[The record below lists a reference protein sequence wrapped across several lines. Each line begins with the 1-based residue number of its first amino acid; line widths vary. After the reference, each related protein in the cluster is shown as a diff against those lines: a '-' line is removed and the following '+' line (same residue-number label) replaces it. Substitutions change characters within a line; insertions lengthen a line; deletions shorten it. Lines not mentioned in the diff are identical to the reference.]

1 MTTTEKIRVHTLAKE
16 LGIPSTDLINFCHE
30 VGVDVKSHSSSL
42 DAETAALLKKE
53 FKRRGRIHP
62 GDKTSVTG
70 VPGSGKEP
78 HPETHPKKPTVE
90 TSGEKKGMSRE
101 STSVSEP
108 STMPS
113 GIAGEGNGLPG
124 ESGTSATMAIV
135 SKKIEITN
143 APTIQIL
150 AQKLN
155 VRPNELIKK
164 AMSHGIMATINQRL
178 NEEMV
183 FLLAADYDAEVE
195 FVTQEEDESLLKSQQ
210 DSKDAGY
217 LEPRGP
223 VVTIM
228 GHVDHGKTSL
238 LDSIRKT
245 SVAAGEFGGI
255 TQHIG
260 AYDVKVNDREVIFL
274 DTPGHEAFTAMR
286 ARGAKVTDIVVL
298 VVSAVDGVMPQ
309 TIEAIHHAQAAK
321 VPILVAVNKVDLPDA
336 NVMRIKQQLSE
347 HGLLPEDWGG
357 KTIFVEVSAKKKIG
371 LEHLLEMLLLEAE
384 VLELKAN
391 PRLPASGTVVEAKLD
406 RGRGPVATVLV
417 DEGTLR
423 LGDPFVAGLAHGK
436 VRAMFNDQGKAVV
449 SAGPAKPVEVLGFS
463 AVPEAGDKFIVTRNE
478 KIAKE
483 VTYKRQMQK
492 REEELVSRKHITL
505 DELSQKI
512 ASGEVKE
519 LGIII
524 KGDVQGSIEALAE
537 SLLKLSTEEVKL
549 KVIHSGVGAITESDV
564 LLATASDAIIIG
576 FNVRP
581 ETKAAEIAKKEG
593 VDIRLYRVIYDAVNE
608 IKAAMAGLLAPQIKE
623 NVLGRV
629 QVRQLF
635 KTPKIGNIAGCYVTS
650 GKIVRTAKCRL
661 LRDNQVVYEGTFGSV
676 RRFKDDV
683 KEVAEGFEC
692 GITLENFNDIKEGDI
707 IEAYSLEEIARE
719 L

>member
-1 MTTTEKIRVHTLAKE
+1 MTTTEKIRVHQLAKE
-16 LGIPSTDLINFCHE
+16 LGVSSVDLIAFCHE

-42 DAETAALLKKE
+42 DNELATLLKKE

-62 GDKTSVTG
+62 ADKATATPAPVA
-70 VPGSGKEP
+70 GKEVQS
-78 HPETHPKKPTVE
+78 KKPKTEVGGERKADTTSIQE
-90 TSGEKKGMSRE
+90 TPTLPQSSVGEEEK
-101 STSVSEP
+101 
-108 STMPS
+108 
-113 GIAGEGNGLPG
+113 LPG
-124 ESGTSATMAIV
+124 DAGVATII
-135 SKKIEITN
+135 KKVTITN

-178 NEEMV
+178 NEETV
-183 FLLAADYDAEVE
+183 FLLAADYDTEVE

-210 DSKDAGY
+210 DTKDAGY
-217 LEPRGP
+217 TEPRGP

-238 LDSIRKT
+238 LDAIRKT

-260 AYDVKVNDREVIFL
+260 AYDVKVNDRDVIFL

-309 TIEAIHHAQAAK
+309 TIEAVHHAQAAN

-336 NVMRIKQQLSE
+336 NVMRVKQQLSE

-357 KTIFVEVSAKKKIG
+357 KTIFVDVSAKKKLG

-391 PRLPASGTVVEAKLD
+391 PRLSASGTVVEAKLD

-417 DEGTLR
+417 EEGTLR

-436 VRAMFNDQGKAVV
+436 VRAMFNDQGKPMET
-449 SAGPAKPVEVLGFS
+449 AGPAKPVEVLGFS

-483 VTYKRQMQK
+483 VAYKRQMQK
-492 REEELVSRKHITL
+492 REEELVSRRHITL

-512 ASGEVKE
+512 AAGEVKE

-564 LLATASDAIIIG
+564 LLATASNAIIIG

-581 ETKAAEIAKKEG
+581 ETNAADIAKKEG
-593 VDIRLYRVIYDAVNE
+593 VDVRIYRVIYDAVNE

-635 KTPKIGNIAGCYVTS
+635 KTPKVGNIAGCYVTS
-650 GKIVRTAKCRL
+650 GKIMRTAKCRL

-692 GITLENFNDIKEGDI
+692 GITLENFNDVKEGDI
-707 IEAYSLEEIARE
+707 IEAYTLEEIARE